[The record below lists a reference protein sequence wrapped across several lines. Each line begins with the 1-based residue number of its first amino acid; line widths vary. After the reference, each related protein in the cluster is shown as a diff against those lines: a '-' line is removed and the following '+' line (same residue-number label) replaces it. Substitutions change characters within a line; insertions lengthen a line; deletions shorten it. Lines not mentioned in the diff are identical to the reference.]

1 MGKNFLEEIVMH
13 KKRLLEDKKAFFSSL
28 KVKALSE
35 RPRPKDLFRNAIASP
50 GKLNLIAEIKKA
62 SPSQGIIRPN
72 FDVVNLAETYS
83 KAGASAISVLTE
95 EKYFLGKPSDLQIVS
110 SRISLPV
117 LTKDFIISEEQICE
131 TFLLGSSAVL
141 LIVAIL
147 SDKEIKKLI
156 AAAGDFGLD
165 ALVEAHSEDEVK
177 RAVDCGAGIIGVNS
191 RNLKTL
197 EVSFQMFERLIP
209 CIPKGTVVVAESG
222 IKDHGQIQILKDLG
236 VNAVLIGETFLREEK
251 IAEKIKEVMNG

>member
-1 MGKNFLEEIVMH
+1 MGKNFLEEIVAH
-13 KKRLLEDKKAFFSSL
+13 KKRLLEDKKAFFNSL
-28 KVKALSE
+28 KARAVKE
-35 RPRPKDLFRNAIASP
+35 KPRPKDFFRNALANP
-50 GKLNLIAEIKKA
+50 GKLNLIAEIKKS
-62 SPSQGIIRPN
+62 SPSQGIIRSN
-72 FDVVNLAETYS
+72 FDVASLAETYA

-95 EKYFLGKPSDLQIVS
+95 EKYFLGKPSDIQIVS
-110 SRISLPV
+110 SRVNLPV

-147 SDKEIKKLI
+147 SDKEIKKLS
-156 AAAGDFGLD
+156 AVADEFGLA
-165 ALVEAHSEDEVK
+165 ALIEAHSEDEIK
-177 RAVDCGAGIIGVNS
+177 RAVDCGAEIIGVNC

-197 EVSFQMFERLIP
+197 EVNFQTFEKLIP
-209 CIPKGTVVVAESG
+209 RIPKDAVVVAESG
-222 IKDHGQIQILKDLG
+222 IKNHEQIKILKDLG